1 MPMYQCDYL
10 IEFAVVA
17 RERSFSKAALRLS
30 ASQSSLSRHVRSL
43 EAALHMQLLERHADG
58 VCLTPDGRFVYTKV
72 AGILDTLE
80 EIEFY
85 ASSRRECE
93 DVTVGGIVGIF
104 PCYYTWI
111 KECVEDLPW
120 KGGHLACHMLPHE
133 ETSPAEVRSALE
145 QGQMTL
151 YVDVNLAPLEGELGP
166 DVIQVEIAHPR
177 FLAVMEARNPL
188 AVRGELV
195 AADLADRLLL
205 HSESNFHHARQCW
218 ASTKAILRAAGVRY
232 RAEARPLEREAD
244 YYRDFDEVILLL
256 PEGYKSIELLRSI
269 GKVVVPVSDL
279 HFTLAAF
286 FRADDERARAVV
298 DALLAREPAG
308 PAGVSGV
315 PAVGAGL
322 PGR

>member
-1 MPMYQCDYL
+1 MYQCDYL

-58 VCLTPDGRFVYTKV
+58 VRLTSDGRFVYTKA

-85 ASSRRECE
+85 ATSRQERE
-93 DVTVGGIVGIF
+93 DVMVGGVTGIF

-111 KECVEDLPW
+111 GECVEGLSW
-120 KGGHLACHMLPHE
+120 KGRRLACHMMPHE
-133 ETSPAEVRSALE
+133 TMGPAEVCAALRE
-145 QGQMTL
+145 GRVTI
-151 YVDVNLAPLEGELGP
+151 YVDVSPAPSEGELGP
-166 DVIQVEIAHPR
+166 DVVQVEIARPR
-177 FLAVMEARNPL
+177 VLAVMEPRNSL
-188 AVRGELV
+188 ATRTELV
-195 AADLADRLLL
+195 ATDLTDRLLL

-232 RAEARPLEREAD
+232 RAEARPLERESD

-269 GKVVVPVSDL
+269 GKAVVPVGDL
-279 HFTLAAF
+279 HFSLTAF
-286 FRADDERARAVV
+286 FRADDGCARAVV
-298 DALLAREPAG
+298 DALLAAG
-308 PAGVSGV
+308 A
-315 PAVGAGL
+315 
-322 PGR
+322 R